1 MLAVGL
7 AGGIGTGKSAVSSLL
22 AGYGAAVVDADLI
35 AREVV
40 LPGGPAYAPVLERF
54 GPSVVA
60 ADGTLDRAALASIV
74 FADPSAL
81 ADLDAITHPV
91 IGEVMGERMAALAS
105 EAEAGGDADADPV
118 VVAVIPLLASRH
130 VEALGLRAVVV
141 VDCPEEVAT
150 ARLVRERGMSE
161 TDVRRRM
168 AAQPSRQ
175 DRLAMAD
182 YVVENSTSLEDL
194 RVQVAKLWGW
204 LEELRQ
210 R

>member
-40 LPGGPAYAPVLERF
+40 VPGGPAYAPVLERF